1 MQRHSPE
8 LDEGEWVTP
17 EYRRMLETLGS
28 HLQHFSDHFKSRPTP
43 SSDPLF
49 DLELA
54 NVEAVID
61 SSAPRLNE
69 IQKGVK
75 QLENGEWLR
84 IDEVASEHLRYY
96 KISKLC

>member
-1 MQRHSPE
+1 
-8 LDEGEWVTP
+8 
-17 EYRRMLETLGS
+17 MLETLVS

-61 SSAPRLNE
+61 SSAPCLNE
-69 IQKGVK
+69 IQ
-75 QLENGEWLR
+75 
-84 IDEVASEHLRYY
+84 
-96 KISKLC
+96 